1 MTENDFE
8 ERLKR
13 IKKLSDKLSKVNKS
27 ETDDIDPEKQEINLP
42 ESEENPSSRDEVEKS
57 RRGSRAN

>member
-42 ESEENPSSRDEVEKS
+42 ESEENPSSRDEV
-57 RRGSRAN
+57 